1 MSNISR
7 VWRKDFENCPVNKRI
22 HILGTFHGTDNL
34 TEFIGTVTLNQY
46 TGQITRGECLEG
58 DPELF
63 YRMAWVYWAEY
74 RTNEEV
80 EAFA

>member
-1 MSNISR
+1 MSKASR
-7 VWRKDFENCPVNKRI
+7 VWRKDFENCPINKRI
-22 HILGTFHGTDNL
+22 HILGTFQGTGNL
-34 TEFIGTVTLNQY
+34 TEFVGTVTLNQY

-58 DPELF
+58 DSELF
-63 YRMAWVYWAEY
+63 YRMTWVYWAEY

>member
-1 MSNISR
+1 MSKASR
-7 VWRKDFENCPVNKRI
+7 VWRKDFENCPINKRI
-22 HILGTFHGTDNL
+22 HILGTFYETGNL
-34 TEFIGTVTLNQY
+34 TEFVGTVTLNQY

-74 RTNEEV
+74 RTNEEM